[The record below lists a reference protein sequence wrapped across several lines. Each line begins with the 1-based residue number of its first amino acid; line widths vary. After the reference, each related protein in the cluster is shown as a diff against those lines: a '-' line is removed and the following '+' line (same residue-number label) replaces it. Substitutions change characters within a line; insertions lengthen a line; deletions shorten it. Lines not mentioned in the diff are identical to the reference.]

1 MKKILILSLFLGIQS
16 IFAIPQDLEAELS
29 SFLNNTSAEALNIEG
44 IKSLSHTRNKDLQN
58 AYENYFIA
66 KKNVSVARA
75 AINPVTTGYVLGIA
89 LGANYLWLPIAVN
102 AVLSLPTKFY
112 NVQKNKALEYSQ
124 YWSHRHARKIFANE
138 AVNLYL
144 DIMTNEFILK
154 SIDLELKLYSELF
167 DSYNNSEEP
176 NVAKLSEIR
185 GTILGLQKEALI
197 ISDVVI
203 KERAALRTL
212 LSYGPE
218 VELDLAQ
225 DTRFLRQLNRS
236 NYTDRE
242 LENIAFENSERYNAH
257 YWMYQASI
265 KNLKMVRWSLIS
277 FNGLNFSYGQ
287 RVKIAKTEKR
297 VAAEEMNN
305 MRIRVKEIV
314 LDGINKVNG
323 AMSVQSIKEAKS
335 IDSLNFNAGIR
346 TNYENGQLTL
356 NDYVMTAVEA
366 IRDYRQFVAA
376 HYKTLASVENLE
388 IALGKP
394 LEITENGVL
403 DINNL

>member
-1 MKKILILSLFLGIQS
+1 
-16 IFAIPQDLEAELS
+16 
-29 SFLNNTSAEALNIEG
+29 NNSPEALNIES
-44 IKSLSHTRNKDLQN
+44 IKSLSNTRNKDLQN

-75 AINPVTTGYVLGIA
+75 AINPVSTGYILGIA
-89 LGANYLWLPIAVN
+89 LGANYLWLPVAVN

-112 NVQKNKALEYSQ
+112 NVQKNKALENSQ

-154 SIDLELKLYSELF
+154 SIDLELELYSELF
-167 DSYNNSEEP
+167 DSLMTSETP
-176 NVAKLSEIR
+176 NVSTLDEVR
-185 GTILGLQKEALI
+185 GTILSLQKEALT
-197 ISDVVI
+197 ISDVVV

-218 VELDLAQ
+218 TKLELAQ
-225 DTRFLRQLNRS
+225 DTRFLSQVNRS
-236 NYTDRE
+236 SYTDRE
-242 LENIAFENSERYNAH
+242 LENIAFENSDRYNAQ

-277 FNGLNFSYGQ
+277 FNGLNFTYGQ

-305 MRIRVKEIV
+305 MKIRVKEIV
-314 LDGINKVNG
+314 IDGLNKLNG
-323 AMSVQSIKEAKS
+323 ALAVQKIKEAKS
-335 IDSLNFNAGIR
+335 QESLNFNAGIR
-346 TNYENGQLTL
+346 TNYENGQLSL
-356 NDYVMTAVEA
+356 NDYVMTAVDA
-366 IRDYRQFVAA
+366 IRDFRQFVAA
-376 HYKTLASVENLE
+376 HYKTLANVENLE

-394 LEITENGVL
+394 LELNNDGILEV
-403 DINNL
+403 NNL